1 MSAARHFPLDVEL
14 AALPLFQG
22 LTPDQLRWVARV
34 AARVQEPKGELL
46 TKEGERG
53 DELMIVLEGTVE
65 VRHEGRVLATLGRGD
80 FLGEVALLEPA
91 ARRTATAV
99 AVTRVTI
106 VFIGRHDLTHLL
118 AEIPEL
124 ADRISEAAHQR
135 SIELEQR

>member
-1 MSAARHFPLDVEL
+1 LSAARHCPLDVEL
-14 AALPLFQG
+14 AALPLFDG

-34 AARVQEPKGELL
+34 AARVQEPKGEVL

-65 VRHEGRVLATLGRGD
+65 VRHDGHVLATLGRGD
-80 FLGEVALLEPA
+80 FFGEVALLEAP

-106 VFIGRHDLTHLL
+106 VFIGRHDLVHLL
-118 AEIPEL
+118 AEMPVL
-124 ADRISEAAHQR
+124 ADRITDAAHQR
-135 SIELEQR
+135 RMELEQR